1 MISVK
6 PKIPIN
12 RCERS
17 ELPRWKSITW
27 WEFVFAHAKTIRG
40 ASPRKIYYPPG
51 IRILLRKILTFLR
64 HSEMLGGNLFSL
76 AQKTIRGASLRKISN
91 KFEIFTR
98 LLPRANPAGSLPR
111 QSRQNQNKTPAES
124 SSDSGDLGGNRTRVA
139 GMKTRC
145 TNRYTTRPYT
155 IYYIKTH

>member
-76 AQKTIRGASLRKISN
+76 AQKQSVGRRFEKSQINLRFLLGSYHERTLRVRFPARVGRIKI
-91 KFEIFTR
+91 R
-98 LLPRANPAGSLPR
+98 LLRSLLLILVISAGIEPALP
-111 QSRQNQNKTPAES
+111 
-124 SSDSGDLGGNRTRVA
+124 G
-139 GMKTRC
+139 
-145 TNRYTTRPYT
+145 
-155 IYYIKTH
+155 